1 MFNNKTRLG
10 NSFHFKDRISKDLTS
25 GVVNNFHCGSRNESY
40 YGEGVGQLNLRIG
53 EHIGI
58 SPLTK
63 KQVKP
68 KNSAVSNHYYFSTIQ
83 HLMTILVFWRVGTK
97 KFLLGLKESLLVR
110 DKPFLNRSTSL
121 EHCTYSTGPIKKVF
135 VRFLFKW
142 QQ

>member
-10 NSFHFKDRISKDLTS
+10 NSFHFKDRIFKDLTS

-40 YGEGVGQLNLRIG
+40 YGEGVGQLNLRIV

-68 KNSAVSNHYYFSTIQ
+68 KNSAVSNLYYFSTIQ
-83 HLMTILVFWRVGTK
+83 HLMTILVF
-97 KFLLGLKESLLVR
+97 
-110 DKPFLNRSTSL
+110 
-121 EHCTYSTGPIKKVF
+121 
-135 VRFLFKW
+135 
-142 QQ
+142 